1 VLRGQITCRSRVAQI
16 YSGSCINRAV
26 LLQGLHRVEQAGNA
40 IVQRVIVGGAKKI
53 EADPL
58 QFFQKRRIRKNI
70 LTSSAPPG

>member
-1 VLRGQITCRSRVAQI
+1 
-16 YSGSCINRAV
+16 
-26 LLQGLHRVEQAGNA
+26 LHRVEQAGNA